1 MKKWCA
7 VLAATWGL
15 DLALR
20 WQGHLAA
27 SSVPGV
33 PLWAGLQLVSVPGAG
48 LRFTGLGALSSAA
61 VLLSLALLLA
71 GAFVLAQ
78 AVFDL
83 PRDRFCHAGLLS
95 ALGVVAWTGLDLAES
110 LAFGV
115 RIETLAWQAGSPAT
129 RYFGLGDLVLP
140 LLLAT
145 LAACWVVQ
153 LWRRLRRGA

>member
-27 SSVPGV
+27 PPVPGV
-33 PLWAGLQLVSVPGAG
+33 PLWAGLQLVSEPGAG
-48 LRFTGLGALSSAA
+48 LRLTGLGALSSTA
-61 VLLSLALLLA
+61 VLFSLALLAA

-83 PRDRFCHAGLLS
+83 PRDRLCHAGLLS
-95 ALGVVAWTGLDLAES
+95 ALGAVAWTGLDLAES
-110 LAFGV
+110 LVFGG
-115 RIETLAWQAGSPAT
+115 RIDTLAWQGGSALV
-129 RYFGLGDLVLP
+129 RFGLGDLVLP
-140 LLLAT
+140 LLLVA
-145 LAACWVVQ
+145 LAACLAVQ
-153 LWRRLRRGA
+153 LWRGLRRGA